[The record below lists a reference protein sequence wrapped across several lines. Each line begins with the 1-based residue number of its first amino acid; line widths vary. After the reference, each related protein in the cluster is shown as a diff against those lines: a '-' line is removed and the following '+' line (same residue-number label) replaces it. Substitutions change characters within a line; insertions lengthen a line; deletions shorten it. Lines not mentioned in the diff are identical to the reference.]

1 MKIYILVFTTFVF
14 TLYAGYSRPPKCQ
27 PLSADIHNETL
38 TKLQKETCEKL
49 NAPGAVLY
57 VRFPDGS
64 IWKKAYGLASID
76 DSGSQKIE
84 TDMQFRIASVTK
96 TFIGS
101 AILQLVGENRFHLN
115 DNMEKLLPGFL
126 NYGEKITVKM
136 LLNHSSAIPDYAT
149 TDEFTDK
156 WVENFTYNW
165 SKEELFGFIKNEDL
179 LDKPGHEGYYSNSN
193 YYLLGL
199 LIEKYSQ
206 KSLPEYLKDKIF
218 DPIGLTNTYFPTTD
232 KLGGKYADGYFDFN
246 ENGLFESNEVVTDQN
261 PSAIWAAGMIVSDI
275 HDLSLWIDE
284 LFTGTLITP
293 QLQKIRLDMNM
304 QLHGAPEFVKMG
316 LAVASIDGA
325 EGHTGAIPGFTSVL
339 FRYKGADIIA
349 LSNCFH
355 TKKDMGSVAE
365 TLLQKVKTQILDK

>member
-1 MKIYILVFTTFVF
+1 MKFPLLFSAALAF
-14 TLYAGYSRPPKCQ
+14 TLYSGYSRPPKCE
-27 PLSADIHNETL
+27 PLLAAVHNEALTTL
-38 TKLQKETCEKL
+38 QRETCDKL

-64 IWKKAYGLASID
+64 VWKKAYGLASIGN
-76 DSGSQKIE
+76 SGSQRIE

-101 AILQLVGENRFHLN
+101 AILQLIGDNKFQLN
-115 DNMEKLLPGFL
+115 DNMEELLPGFL
-126 NYGEKITVKM
+126 DYGDKITIKM

-165 SKEELFGFIKNEDL
+165 SKEELFDFIKNEDL
-179 LDKPGHEGYYSNSN
+179 LDTPGHEGYYSNSN
-193 YYLLGL
+193 YYLLGM

-206 KSLPEYLKDKIF
+206 KTLPEYLKENIF
-218 DPIGLTNTYFPTTD
+218 DPIGLTNTYFPTTNE
-232 KLGGKYADGYFDFN
+232 LSGKYAYGYFDFN
-246 ENGLFESNEVVTDQN
+246 ENGLFESNEAVTAQS

-293 QLQKIRLDMNM
+293 QLQKVRLDMNM
-304 QLHGAPEFVKMG
+304 QLHGAPEFVKTG
-316 LAVASIDGA
+316 LAIASIDNA
-325 EGHTGAIPGFTSVL
+325 KGHTGAIPGFTSIV

-355 TKKDMGSVAE
+355 TKEGMGSVAE
-365 TLLQKVKTQILDK
+365 TLFEKVRTQILDK

>member
-1 MKIYILVFTTFVF
+1 MKRPLLLFATLVF
-14 TLYAGYSRPPKCQ
+14 TLYSGYSNPPKCE
-27 PLSADIHNETL
+27 PLLAAVHNEAL
-38 TKLQKETCEKL
+38 TTLQKETCEKL

-64 IWKKAYGLASID
+64 VWNKAYGFASIGN
-76 DSGSQKIE
+76 SGSQKLE
-84 TDMQFRIASVTK
+84 TDMQFRIASVSK

-101 AILQLVGENRFHLN
+101 AILQLVGENKFQLN

-126 NYGEKITVKM
+126 DYGEKITVKM

-149 TDEFTDK
+149 TDEFQEQWTEDL
-156 WVENFTYNW
+156 TYNW
-165 SKEELFGFIKNEDL
+165 SKKELFDFIKNEDL

-193 YYLLGL
+193 YYLLGM

-206 KSLPEYLKDKIF
+206 KSLPEYLKNNIF
-218 DPIGLTNTYFPTTD
+218 DPIRLSNTYFPTAD
-232 KLGGKYADGYFDFN
+232 DLGGKYADGYFDFN
-246 ENGLFESNEVVTDQN
+246 ENGLFESNEVVTTQS
-261 PSAIWAAGMIVSDI
+261 PSALWAAGMIVSDI

-293 QLQKIRLDMNM
+293 QLQKLRLDMNM
-304 QLHGAPEFVKMG
+304 QLHGAPEFVKTG
-316 LAVASIDGA
+316 LAIATIDNA
-325 EGHTGAIPGFTSVL
+325 KGHTGAIPGFTSVL

-355 TKKDMGSVAE
+355 TKDGMGSVAE
-365 TLLQKVKTQILDK
+365 TLLEEVRTQILDK